1 MEFHL
6 TLIFFILIIK
16 NCDNLE
22 RPKFY
27 RCGFDDEKYD
37 PIIIKDFKPINKTN
51 LLYKRRLDSD
61 GFKDFNIYLDIAN
74 IENDI
79 RINNLDKYHDLFIN
93 SMKKAVKTLTNL
105 LKVKPLEDNFE
116 ISNSV
121 LGQLNINHWNKS
133 NFGDAAIYKGNTLS
147 TLNID
152 LVIFGK
158 IESLDDSTLASA
170 SGMGFDRKGQPFLGL
185 VKINKNVDYS
195 KEKSQEYFQAI
206 VLHEFTHILGF
217 SISAFSNTYKNIFTK
232 IDDFGVMR
240 TYINSSK
247 VLEVARKYFNC
258 SDLEGVELE
267 DYGGEGTAGSHWEA
281 RILLGDYMNGF
292 AYTEEMVVSEF
303 TLALLEDTGYY
314 KANYYTGGLMRYG
327 KNKGY

>member
-116 ISNSV
+116 IYDNV
-121 LGQLNINHWNKS
+121 LQQLK
-133 NFGDAAIYKGNTLS
+133 K
-147 TLNID
+147 
-152 LVIFGK
+152 
-158 IESLDDSTLASA
+158 
-170 SGMGFDRKGQPFLGL
+170 R
-185 VKINKNVDYS
+185 
-195 KEKSQEYFQAI
+195 
-206 VLHEFTHILGF
+206 
-217 SISAFSNTYKNIFTK
+217 
-232 IDDFGVMR
+232 
-240 TYINSSK
+240 
-247 VLEVARKYFNC
+247 
-258 SDLEGVELE
+258 
-267 DYGGEGTAGSHWEA
+267 
-281 RILLGDYMNGF
+281 
-292 AYTEEMVVSEF
+292 
-303 TLALLEDTGYY
+303 
-314 KANYYTGGLMRYG
+314 
-327 KNKGY
+327 

>member
-51 LLYKRRLDSD
+51 FLDKRRLDSD

-116 ISNSV
+116 IYDSV
-121 LGQLNINHWNKS
+121 LQQLNINHWNKS

-147 TLNID
+147 TLNI
-152 LVIFGK
+152 
-158 IESLDDSTLASA
+158 SA

-247 VLEVARKYFNC
+247 VLFSILEIIILDAENPKVKVVTTTGMSAYSTNVILKVIFFLVTSKFSGSFGSSCFSFIIIFVASAVFL
-258 SDLEGVELE
+258 SVIFSETFSISLF
-267 DYGGEGTAGSHWEA
+267 
-281 RILLGDYMNGF
+281 LLTSF
-292 AYTEEMVVSEF
+292 VVII
-303 TLALLEDTGYY
+303 
-314 KANYYTGGLMRYG
+314 
-327 KNKGY
+327 